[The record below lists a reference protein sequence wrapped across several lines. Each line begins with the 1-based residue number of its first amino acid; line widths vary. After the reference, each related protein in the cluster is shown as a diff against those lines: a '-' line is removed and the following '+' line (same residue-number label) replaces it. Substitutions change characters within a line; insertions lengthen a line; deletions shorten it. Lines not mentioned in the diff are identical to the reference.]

1 MTVPRDDILY
11 ALPLPDE
18 MSQDDLAANRKLAAD
33 HLERVRLAHGKRCP
47 NCKMRLDDP
56 KLTLHRALDPG
67 ICVTQRDAR
76 MEVQANEQGFA
87 LDTSQLGDTYL
98 PKCDPEDDE

>member
-1 MTVPRDDILY
+1 MTVPRDDVLY
-11 ALPLPDE
+11 DLPLPDE
-18 MSQDDLAANRKLAAD
+18 MSEDDLPTNRKLAAD

-67 ICVTQRDAR
+67 VCVTQRDDR
-76 MEVQANEQGFA
+76 MQVQATEQGFV
-87 LDTSQLGDTYL
+87 LDTSQLDAAHI
-98 PKCDPEDDE
+98 PKCDPEDE

>member
-1 MTVPRDDILY
+1 VTVPRDDILY

-18 MSQDDLAANRKLAAD
+18 MSEDDLATNRKLAAD

-47 NCKMRLDDP
+47 NCNMRLDDP

-67 ICVTQRDAR
+67 VCVTQRNAR
-76 MEVQANEQGFA
+76 MEVEVTTEGFV
-87 LDTSQLGDTYL
+87 LDTSQLDATCI
-98 PKCDPEDDE
+98 PKCDPEDE